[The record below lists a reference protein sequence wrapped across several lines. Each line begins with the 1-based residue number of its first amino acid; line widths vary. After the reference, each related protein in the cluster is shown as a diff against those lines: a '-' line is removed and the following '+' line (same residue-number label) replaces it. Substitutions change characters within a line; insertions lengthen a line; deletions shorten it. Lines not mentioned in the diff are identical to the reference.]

1 MHLISVKKSQNQIMH
16 ERFNKNKT
24 VYQINF
30 CSFQLR
36 VKSTLMK
43 YRSSLPKVI
52 CKKVALKNLLNSQED
67 T

>member
-1 MHLISVKKSQNQIMH
+1 MH